1 MRVLVVGLAT
11 TGAAVVSY
19 TRSAGHDVTVLEDRP
34 TPDDGYRARVER
46 AVAEGAVLIERPDA
60 REAAAQGRAADLV
73 VPSPGVRPDH
83 PAVVA
88 AHDAGVPVRSE
99 IDLAAARLR
108 ARPDAPRLIAVTGT
122 NGKTTVTTLIDA
134 MVRAAGISSAAAGNI
149 GRPLLD
155 AAGDDVAV
163 VVAEVSSFQLAFTT
177 DAFAPDVAVLL
188 NVAEDHLD
196 WHGSAAAYSQAK
208 AQLFR
213 HQGPDALLVVNGDD
227 AVADALAA
235 DAPGRVTRFTTGVPA
250 VDGFGVR
257 GADLVGPDG
266 VLAPVPATGTP
277 HDTANAL
284 AAAAAARAVGADV
297 AAIARTLASFEGL
310 AHRVQLVGELGGVR
324 FYDDS
329 KATNPHATASALAG
343 FEHVVL
349 IAGGRN
355 KALDLGGLRSHASR
369 LRAVVAIGEAAGE
382 VEAAFAG
389 AVPVVRASSMHDAV
403 LAANERAHPDD
414 AVLLSPACASFDW
427 YESYAARGDDFARE
441 VGLLMEPAPSR
452 NGEPAPSRNGEP
464 APCPNGGRA

>member
-11 TGAAVVSY
+11 TGASVVSY
-19 TRSAGHDVTVLEDRP
+19 TRAAGHEVTVLEDRP
-34 TPDDGYRARVER
+34 PRDGADGAEGEHYRAR
-46 AVAEGAVLIERPDA
+46 AQHALGEGAVLIERPDA
-60 REAAAQGRAADLV
+60 REAAAYGRAADLV

-108 ARPDAPRLIAVTGT
+108 ARPDAPRLVAVTGT

-134 MVRAAGISSAAAGNI
+134 MLREAGITCSAAGNI

-196 WHGSAAAYSQAK
+196 WHGSAGAYAQAK
-208 AQLFR
+208 SELFR
-213 HQGPDALLVVNGDD
+213 HQGPDALLVVNADD

-235 DAPGRVTRFTTGVPA
+235 DAPGRVARFTTGAPTIS
-250 VDGFGVR
+250 GFGVR
-257 GADLVGPDG
+257 GGNLVGPGG
-266 VLAPVPATGTP
+266 VLAPVPATGAP

-284 AAAAAARAVGADV
+284 AAAAAALTVGADTGAV
-297 AAIARTLASFEGL
+297 ARTLAGFGGL
-310 AHRVQLVGELGGVR
+310 AHRVQLVGERDGVR
-324 FYDDS
+324 YYDDS

-343 FEHVVL
+343 FDHVVL

-355 KALDLGGLRSHASR
+355 KALDLGGLRAHASR
-369 LRAVVAIGEAAGE
+369 LRAVVAIGEAADE

-389 AVPVVRASSMHDAV
+389 AVPVVRAGSMRDAV
-403 LAANERAHPDD
+403 RVASEYARPDD

-441 VGLLMEPAPSR
+441 VGVLLD
-452 NGEPAPSRNGEP
+452 EP
-464 APCPNGGRA
+464 APCPNEGTAPCRNGGSP